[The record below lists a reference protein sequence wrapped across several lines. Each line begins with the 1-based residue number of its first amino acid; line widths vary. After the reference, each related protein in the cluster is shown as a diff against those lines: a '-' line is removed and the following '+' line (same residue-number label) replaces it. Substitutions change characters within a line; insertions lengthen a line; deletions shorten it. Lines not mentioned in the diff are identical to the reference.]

1 MEKKNYTVVNGR
13 KVDIEESR
21 EEVIQEQNL
30 ETEITIS
37 LPENL
42 MNMIEEI
49 SSIYCE
55 GIEISQEEFIK
66 GLVLH
71 GLGVVNNIILQEK
84 QATLNLR
91 EQAKQSILS
100 VFKVNDSNKIEEN
113 TINE

>member
-1 MEKKNYTVVNGR
+1 MEKNFTSVNSK
-13 KVDIEESR
+13 KVDIEELNNSVSQ
-21 EEVIQEQNL
+21 ESIPEVQ
-30 ETEITIS
+30 ITIS

-42 MNMIEEI
+42 MDIIEEI

-71 GLGVVNNIILQEK
+71 GLSVVNNIILQEK

-100 VFKVNDSNKIEEN
+100 VFKFNNSEEN
-113 TINE
+113 KEIISE

>member
-1 MEKKNYTVVNGR
+1 MEKKIISRLLDKKIN
-13 KVDIEESR
+13 IEESQ
-21 EEVIQEQNL
+21 EEVIQEQNSDI
-30 ETEITIS
+30 EITIS

-55 GIEISQEEFIK
+55 GIKISQEEFIK

-100 VFKVNDSNKIEEN
+100 VFKINDSNKSEEN
-113 TINE
+113 TNE